1 MLEITAINKIKINI
15 KKHILR
21 RQYKEIYNKFIKYK
35 SKLNKKIK
43 NERITEYEIAF
54 GFTNTTRSGS
64 KIFNQNFGNLFQEIC
79 NSSYIFQYITQYE
92 DNNSFDGVNNEI
104 NYELKSRHDTMK
116 QSEAY
121 SEIKPKLEL
130 SIQDNKKFYLLI
142 LVDNKNESRN
152 IPLHNGCGLKKLLN
166 IDNYNEDNHRWI
178 SGDELYKLLFPNTY
192 KEIKQFIL
200 DMLRIIKE

>member
-1 MLEITAINKIKINI
+1 M
-15 KKHILR
+15 
-21 RQYKEIYNKFIKYK
+21 
-35 SKLNKKIK
+35 
-43 NERITEYEIAF
+43 
-54 GFTNTTRSGS
+54 
-64 KIFNQNFGNLFQEIC
+64 
-79 NSSYIFQYITQYE
+79 
-92 DNNSFDGVNNEI
+92 
-104 NYELKSRHDTMK
+104 
-116 QSEAY
+116 
-121 SEIKPKLEL
+121 